1 MKTQSNNCGFD
12 YCPHDFVDQENG
24 DVETS
29 GQWRREVA
37 RVKGMVQLNNQG
49 SITMQEQLK
58 TFVIVSKNTYIRL
71 KVLFLGKVVNSTT
84 NVFDEQ
90 Y

>member
-12 YCPHDFVDQENG
+12 YCPPDFVDQENG

-37 RVKGMVQLNNQG
+37 RVQGMVQLNNQG
-49 SITMQEQLK
+49 SNNYARIAKDVRDSFKEYLYSAQGSVPWQG
-58 TFVIVSKNTYIRL
+58 
-71 KVLFLGKVVNSTT
+71 GKQHNKCV
-84 NVFDEQ
+84 
-90 Y
+90 

>member
-12 YCPHDFVDQENG
+12 YCPPDFVDQENG

-37 RVKGMVQLNNQG
+37 RVQG
-49 SITMQEQLK
+49 SNNYARIAKDVRDSFKEYLYSAQGSVPWQG
-58 TFVIVSKNTYIRL
+58 
-71 KVLFLGKVVNSTT
+71 GKQHNKCV
-84 NVFDEQ
+84 
-90 Y
+90 